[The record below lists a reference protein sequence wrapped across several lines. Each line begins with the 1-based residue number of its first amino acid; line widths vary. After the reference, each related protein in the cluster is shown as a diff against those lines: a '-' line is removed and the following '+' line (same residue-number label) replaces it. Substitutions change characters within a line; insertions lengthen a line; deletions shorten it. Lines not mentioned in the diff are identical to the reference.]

1 MEEPRPASSPLHSS
15 STSLAGWSGDC
26 AWFPS
31 SALRGHNSIRQFASE
46 PASLPV
52 TQWSTAP
59 RVAGGSS
66 SRLEFHTQ
74 QRAWS
79 GSVLRWSQQQQRLK
93 TRTSG
98 RGRAHSS
105 VHASLTRPLKKWLK
119 KKKKKRCE
127 AGSPAA
133 PSGVSSGSELPNQ
146 TVNQVK
152 GRRYR
157 RNPAHKT
164 PSFVLT
170 ATLRGA
176 LALRVR
182 SFGVCWEHVSSAR
195 DKGALLSATRQRSVH
210 AGHKCNVALY
220 TSIIRMCAHSSL
232 LLISRASLSI

>member
-31 SALRGHNSIRQFASE
+31 SALRGHSSIRQFASE

-79 GSVLRWSQQQQRLK
+79 GSVRRWSQQQQRLK

-105 VHASLTRPLKKWLK
+105 VHASLARPLKKRLK
-119 KKKKKRCE
+119 KKKKKDVRR
-127 AGSPAA
+127 
-133 PSGVSSGSELPNQ
+133 GVPLP
-146 TVNQVK
+146 
-152 GRRYR
+152 
-157 RNPAHKT
+157 
-164 PSFVLT
+164 
-170 ATLRGA
+170 
-176 LALRVR
+176 LRVCR
-182 SFGVCWEHVSSAR
+182 PDPSYQTRLSTR
-195 DKGALLSATRQRSVH
+195 LKGGGIVVIRLTKRPLLHSPRP
-210 AGHKCNVALY
+210 
-220 TSIIRMCAHSSL
+220 CAVL
-232 LLISRASLSI
+232 